1 MIKLTAQLFAL
12 PEFEA
17 LRQQVMQHR
26 EVRIR
31 GVYGSFAALVALFLQ
46 QTFESPLLVIT
57 ADNESAEQLA
67 DDLQTLA
74 PPALSAHL
82 PSDEVVPFD
91 RGLFTPTLYSQR
103 LHALSNIV
111 EQKSRILVVSPQALI
126 RRVETPQQLQ
136 QNLLHLSVGE
146 EFEREL
152 LIEWLVETGY
162 ERRHT
167 IEEIGQFSVRGGIVD
182 VFSFEAE
189 SPIRIEFFG
198 DTIESLRE
206 FDVLSQ
212 LSLRQL
218 KQARLL
224 GKTPTAGT
232 TASLLAYFPQNTI
245 ILWLD
250 VEAGKQA
257 ISRWWKEVT
266 TRIQQF
272 KEETSETDFTTP
284 ENRYLTL
291 EELQQQIVAFR
302 RVIAGRLG
310 SRETYQVDF
319 RVNPAPEFKGN
330 IKLFARHVAERLEP
344 PDGRPPW
351 KLIYLHDTPTAR
363 ERMEELLEAE
373 SGFPPPLLYL
383 EGELHHG
390 FSLPQHRIEV
400 FADHEI
406 FNRIR
411 MRRRKKR
418 LRVAGS
424 LLRNL
429 NHLKYGDFVVHV
441 DYGIGQYAGTER
453 LNVAGREKEVVKL
466 IYADNDIL
474 YVNLDKLNRVQKY
487 ISEEGVTPPLT
498 KLGSPEWERVKKRTR
513 QAVQKIARELVEL
526 YAARMTQQGHAF
538 PSDTLWQ
545 KELEAAFP
553 YEDTP
558 DQARATAEVKR
569 DMESPRPMDRL
580 ICGDVGY
587 GKTEVAIRAAFK
599 AVMDGKQV
607 AVLVPTT
614 ILAQQH
620 FNTFRE
626 RMAMFPV
633 QIEMLSRFRTA
644 SQQKRILERLKA
656 GEIDII
662 IGTHRLLSSDV
673 TFKDLGLL
681 IVDEEQRFGVTHKER
696 LKKLKVTVDTL
707 TLTATP
713 IPRTLHMA
721 LMGARDLSTIDT
733 PPSNRHPI
741 ITEITTWDP
750 QLIYKAITYELNRGG
765 QVFFVHN
772 RVQTIDGVAAMLRNI
787 VPKARIQ
794 VAHGQMK
801 ERQLEKIMDDF
812 YHRKFDVLV
821 ATMIIENGLDIPN
834 VNTIIINRADQFGLS
849 QLYQLRGRVGRSDRQ
864 AYAYLIVPPQ
874 ERLNETA
881 LKRLYAI
888 EEFDDLGSGL
898 KIAMRDLEIRGA
910 GNLLGHQQSGFI
922 NAVGYDLY
930 QKILQEAV
938 EQLQAQ
944 TLPETILQDRMPV
957 VDAAVDVDA
966 DTYLPD
972 EYIQAPNEKV
982 VIYHRLLHAPDIR
995 TIDALVKELRDRFG
1009 PLPPEALTLIEMVK
1023 IKKLASQRYIKQVRI
1038 RGNKMILTFDE
1049 RAVEKERFVAEE
1061 LPRYINQQMTKLHFV
1076 QDKTMR
1082 AIVEIQ
1088 GKTPLARFQFARNF
1102 LHQL

>member
-1 MIKLTAQLFAL
+1 MVKLSAQLFQL

-17 LRQQVMQHR
+17 LHQAVMQQPR
-26 EVRIR
+26 VKIR
-31 GVYGSFAALVALFLQ
+31 GVYGSFSAFIALFLH
-46 QTFESPLLVIT
+46 QTFEAPLLVIMP
-57 ADNESAEQLA
+57 DNERAEQLT
-67 DDLQTLA
+67 DDLQTLS
-74 PPALSAHL
+74 PPHLSAFL
-82 PSDEVVPFD
+82 PADEVVPFD
-91 RGLFTPTLYSQR
+91 KGLFTPALYSQR
-103 LHALSNIV
+103 LNALTNIM
-111 EQKSRILVVSPQALI
+111 EGKSRILVVSPQALL
-126 RRVETPQQLQ
+126 RRVEAPQTLRN
-136 QNLLHLSVGE
+136 NLLHLAVGE
-146 EFEREL
+146 EMDRDL
-152 LIEWLVETGY
+152 LIEWLAEEGY
-162 ERRHT
+162 ERRQT

-182 VFSFEAE
+182 VFSFESE
-189 SPIRIEFFG
+189 LPVRIEFFD
-198 DTIESLRE
+198 DTIESIRE
-206 FDVLSQ
+206 FDILSQ
-212 LSLRQL
+212 LSIRQVETV
-218 KQARLL
+218 RLL
-224 GKTPTAGT
+224 GRTPASRG
-232 TASLLAYFPQNTI
+232 TASVLEYFPEHTI
-245 ILWLD
+245 VIWFD
-250 VEAGKQA
+250 VEAGQQA
-257 ISRWWKEVT
+257 LHKWWEDVEERFPVVRDEVDL
-266 TRIQQF
+266 
-272 KEETSETDFTTP
+272 STP
-284 ENRYLTL
+284 EDRYVHP
-291 EELQQQIVAFR
+291 EQIVKGLNQYR
-302 RVIAGRLG
+302 QVISGRFG
-310 SRETYQVDF
+310 KREDYQVQF
-319 RVNPAPEFKGN
+319 QVNPAPEFKGN
-330 IKLFARHVAERLEP
+330 LKLFARHIEERLNP
-344 PDGRPPW
+344 PDGSNSW
-351 KLIYLHDTPTAR
+351 KLIFLHDTKAAR

-373 SGFPPPLLYL
+373 MGFPPPLLYL
-383 EGELHHG
+383 EGELHSG
-390 FSLPQHRIEV
+390 FSLPNHRIEV
-400 FADHEI
+400 FAEHEI
-406 FNRIR
+406 FNRLR
-411 MRRRKKR
+411 MRRRRKK
-418 LRVAGS
+418 LRVSGS
-424 LLRNL
+424 LIRNL
-429 NHLKYGDFVVHV
+429 NHLNYGDFVVHV
-441 DYGIGQYAGTER
+441 DYGIGKYAGTER

-466 IYADNDIL
+466 LYADNDIL
-474 YVNLDKLNRVQKY
+474 YVNLDKLNRIQKY
-487 ISEEGVTPPLT
+487 VSEEGVTPTLT
-498 KLGSPEWERVKKRTR
+498 KLGSAEWDRIKKRTR

-526 YAARMTQQGHAF
+526 YAARMAKEGHAF
-538 PSDTLWQ
+538 APDTLWQ

-558 DQARATAEVKR
+558 DQARATQEVKQ

-620 FNTFRE
+620 YNTFRE

-633 QIEMLSRFRTA
+633 NIEMLSRFRTPG
-644 SQQKRILERLKA
+644 QQKQILEKLKQ
-656 GEIDII
+656 GDIDII
-662 IGTHRLLSSDV
+662 IGTHRLLSGDV
-673 TFKDLGLL
+673 VFKDLGLL

-721 LMGARDLSTIDT
+721 LMGARDLSTINT

-801 ERQLEKIMDDF
+801 ERQLEHIMDDF

-834 VNTIIINRADQFGLS
+834 VNTIIINRADQFGLA

-874 ERLNETA
+874 DRLNETA

-930 QKILQEAV
+930 QKILREAV
-938 EQLQAQ
+938 ENLQAE
-944 TLPETILQDRMPV
+944 TLPEEFLSDRMPV

-966 DTYLPD
+966 NTYLPD

-982 VIYHRLLHAPDIR
+982 VIYHRLLHAPDLS
-995 TIDALVKELRDRFG
+995 TVDALARELRDRFG
-1009 PLPPEALTLIEMVK
+1009 PLPEEALALIEMVK
-1023 IKKLASQRYIKQVRI
+1023 IKKLASEHYIKQVRI
-1038 RGNKMILTFDE
+1038 RNAKMILTFDN
-1049 RAVEKERFVAEE
+1049 RAVEKERFVEEE
-1061 LPRYINQQMTKLHFV
+1061 LPRFINQQMASIRFV
-1076 QDKTMR
+1076 QDKSTSVV
-1082 AIVEIQ
+1082 VELK
-1088 GKTPLARFQFARNF
+1088 GKTPLERMQFARNF

>member
-1 MIKLTAQLFAL
+1 MLKLTSHIFAL

-17 LRQQVMQHR
+17 LHQQTMQHL
-26 EVRIR
+26 EVKIR
-31 GVYGSFAALVALFLQ
+31 GTYGSFNAFIALFLH
-46 QTFESPLLVIT
+46 QTFESPLLVI
-57 ADNESAEQLA
+57 APDNESAEKLS
-67 DDLQTLA
+67 DDLQILA
-74 PPALSAHL
+74 PPHHTAYL
-82 PSDEVVPFD
+82 PADEVVPFD
-91 RGLFTPTLYSQR
+91 RGLFTPSLYSQR
-103 LHALSNIV
+103 LHALTDIL
-111 EQKSRILVVSPQALI
+111 EGKSKILVVSPQALI
-126 RRVETPQQLQ
+126 RRVEPPQSLK
-136 QNLLHLSVGE
+136 QNLLHLKVGE
-146 EFEREL
+146 DFERDL
-152 LIEWLVETGY
+152 LIEWLIEGGY
-162 ERRHT
+162 ERRQT

-182 VFSFEAE
+182 VFSFEADV
-189 SPIRIEFFG
+189 PYRIEYFG
-198 DTIESLRE
+198 DTIESIRE
-206 FDVLSQ
+206 FDILSQ

-218 KQARLL
+218 EHIRLL
-224 GKTPTAGT
+224 SKTPPSQGTAT
-232 TASLLAYFPQNTI
+232 LFDYFPSNTLV
-245 ILWLD
+245 LWLD
-250 VEAGKQA
+250 HEAGQQA
-257 ISRWWKEVT
+257 IMRWWEDIAARFPSV
-266 TRIQQF
+266 
-272 KEETSETDFTTP
+272 KEEFPISTP
-284 ENRYLTL
+284 EERYMPID
-291 EELQQQIVAFR
+291 ELSKLLQPFR
-302 RVIAGRLG
+302 RVISGRLG
-310 SRETYQVDF
+310 PRETYSVHF

-330 IKLFARHVAERLEP
+330 IKLFAHHLEERLTP
-344 PDGRPPW
+344 PDGSAPW
-351 KLIYLHDTPTAR
+351 KLYFLHDTKTAR

-373 SGFPPPLLYL
+373 MGISPPLLYL
-383 EGELHHG
+383 DGELHSG
-390 FSLPQHRIEV
+390 FSLPDHRLEV
-400 FADHEI
+400 FAEHEI
-406 FNRIR
+406 FNRLR

-418 LRVAGS
+418 LRVSGS
-424 LLRNL
+424 LLRNI
-429 NHLKYGDFVVHV
+429 NHLNYGDYVVHV

-453 LNVAGREKEVVKL
+453 LKVAGREKEVVKL
-466 IYADNDIL
+466 VYADNDIL

-487 ISEEGVTPPLT
+487 ISEEGVTPNLT
-498 KLGSPEWERVKKRTR
+498 KLGSAEWDRVKKRTR
-513 QAVQKIARELVEL
+513 QAVQKIAKELVAL
-526 YAARMTQQGHAF
+526 YAARMAQQGHAF
-538 PSDTLWQ
+538 SPDTLWQ

-558 DQARATAEVKR
+558 DQAKATEAVKQ
-569 DMESPRPMDRL
+569 DMENPRPMDRL

-587 GKTEVAIRAAFK
+587 GKTEVAVRAAFK

-620 FNTFRE
+620 YHTFRE
-626 RMAMFPV
+626 RMIMFPV
-633 QIEMLSRFRTA
+633 QIEMLSRFRTP
-644 SQQKRILERLKA
+644 SQQKQILKKLQA

-662 IGTHRLLSSDV
+662 IGTHRLLSKDV
-673 TFKDLGLL
+673 HFKDLGLL

-696 LKKLKVTVDTL
+696 LKQLKVTVDTL

-741 ITEITTWDP
+741 ITEITTWDT

-772 RVQTIDGVAAMLRNI
+772 RVQTIEGVASMLRNI
-787 VPKARIQ
+787 VPKARIK

-801 ERQLEKIMDDF
+801 ERQLETIMNEF
-812 YHRKFDVLV
+812 YHKEFDVLV

-834 VNTIIINRADQFGLS
+834 VNTIIIDRADQFGLA

-930 QKILQEAV
+930 QKILREAV
-938 EQLQAQ
+938 ENLQEE
-944 TLPETILQDRMPV
+944 TLPEEIIHSRMPT
-957 VDAAVDVDA
+957 VDAAVDVDV

-982 VIYHRLLHAPDIR
+982 VIYHRLLHAPDLS
-995 TIDALVKELRDRFG
+995 TIDALVRELRDRFG
-1009 PLPPEALTLIEMVK
+1009 PLPEEARALVEMVK
-1023 IKKLASQRYIKQVRI
+1023 IKKLASQRFVKQVRLK
-1038 RGNKMILTFDE
+1038 GNKLILIFDE
-1049 RAVEKERFVAEE
+1049 KAVEKDQFVQEE
-1061 LPRYINQQMTKLHFV
+1061 LPRYINQQLAKLHFV

-1082 AIVEIQ
+1082 AVVEIKGQ
-1088 GKTPLARFQFARNF
+1088 TPLERVEFARKF
-1102 LHQL
+1102 LHNL

>member
-1 MIKLTAQLFAL
+1 MVKLSARIFGL
-12 PEFEA
+12 PEFET
-17 LRQQVMQHR
+17 LRQEAMRRSV
-26 EVRIR
+26 VKIR
-31 GVYGSFAALVALFLQ
+31 GVYGSFAAFITLFLH
-46 QTFESPLLVIT
+46 QTFETPVLAILP
-57 ADNESAEQLA
+57 DNESAEKLT
-67 DDLQTLA
+67 DDLQTLTT
-74 PPALSAHL
+74 PATSAFL
-82 PSDEVVPFD
+82 PADEVVPFD
-91 RGLFTPTLYSQR
+91 RGLFTPALYSQR
-103 LHALSNIV
+103 LNALTNIL
-111 EQKSRILVVSPQALI
+111 EGKSRILVVSPQALI
-126 RRVETPQQLQ
+126 RRVEAPSTLQ
-136 QNLLHLSVGE
+136 KNLLRLNVGE
-146 EFEREL
+146 EMDRDL
-152 LIEWLVETGY
+152 LIEWLAEEGY

-182 VFSFEAE
+182 VFSYE
-189 SPIRIEFFG
+189 SDVPYRIEFFD
-198 DTIESLRE
+198 DTIESIRE

-212 LSLRQL
+212 LSLREVQSV
-218 KQARLL
+218 RLL
-224 GKTPTAGT
+224 GKTPATR
-232 TASLLAYFPQNTI
+232 ASATLLDYFPDHA
-245 ILWLD
+245 LVVWFD
-250 VEAGKQA
+250 VEAGQNA
-257 ISRWWKEVT
+257 IRRWWEDVEQRFPQVK
-266 TRIQQF
+266 
-272 KEETSETDFTTP
+272 
-284 ENRYLTL
+284 
-291 EELQQQIVAFR
+291 EELQLSAPEERYLLPDEVTERLKPFRQI
-302 RVIAGRLG
+302 ISGRLG
-310 SRETYQVDF
+310 TREAYHVHFQ
-319 RVNPAPEFKGN
+319 VNPAPEFKGN
-330 IKLFARHVAERLEP
+330 IKLFARHIEERLNP
-344 PDGRPPW
+344 PDGSTPW
-351 KLIYLHDTPTAR
+351 KLIFLHDTRTAR
-363 ERMEELLEAE
+363 ERMEEMLEAE
-373 SGFPPPLLYL
+373 MQFPPPLQYL
-383 EGELHHG
+383 EGELHSG
-390 FSLPQHRIEV
+390 FSLPEHRLEV
-400 FADHEI
+400 FAEHEI
-406 FNRIR
+406 FNRLR

-429 NHLKYGDFVVHV
+429 NHLNYGDYVVHV
-441 DYGIGQYAGTER
+441 DYGIGKYAGTER
-453 LNVAGREKEVVKL
+453 LRVAGREKEVVKL
-466 IYADNDIL
+466 LYADNDIL
-474 YVNLDKLNRVQKY
+474 YVNLDKLNRIQKY
-487 ISEEGVTPPLT
+487 VSEEGVTPTLT
-498 KLGSPEWERVKKRTR
+498 KLGSAEWDRVKKRTR

-526 YAARMTQQGHAF
+526 YAARMAQQGHTFA
-538 PSDTLWQ
+538 PDTLWQ

-558 DQARATAEVKR
+558 DQARATREVKL

-620 FNTFRE
+620 YNTFRE

-633 QIEMLSRFRTA
+633 QIEMLSRFRTPA
-644 SQQKRILERLKA
+644 QQKNILAKLKQ

-662 IGTHRLLSSDV
+662 IGTHRLLSKDV
-673 TFKDLGLL
+673 SFKDLGLL

-750 QLIYKAITYELNRGG
+750 QLIYKAITYELNRSG

-801 ERQLEKIMDDF
+801 ERQLERIMDDF

-834 VNTIIINRADQFGLS
+834 VNTIIINRADQFGLA

-930 QKILQEAV
+930 QKILREAV
-938 EQLQAQ
+938 EHLQDE
-944 TLPETILQDRMPV
+944 TLPETVLQDRMPV
-957 VDAAVDVDA
+957 VDAAVDVDT

-982 VIYHRLLHAPDIR
+982 VIYHRLLHAPDLS
-995 TIDALVKELRDRFG
+995 TVDALVRELRDRFG
-1009 PLPPEALTLIEMVK
+1009 PLPVEAQALVEMVK
-1023 IKKLASQRYIKQVRI
+1023 IKKLASERFIKQVRI
-1038 RGNKMILTFDE
+1038 RGKKFMLTFDE
-1049 RAVEKERFVAEE
+1049 RAVEKERFIEEE
-1061 LPRYINQQMTKLHFV
+1061 LPRYVNQQMAKLHFV
-1076 QDKTMR
+1076 QDKSMM
-1082 AIVEIQ
+1082 AVVELQ
-1088 GKTPLARFQFARNF
+1088 GNTPLERLQFARNF

>member
-1 MIKLTAQLFAL
+1 
-12 PEFEA
+12 
-17 LRQQVMQHR
+17 MQRR
-26 EVRIR
+26 EVKIR

-46 QTFESPLLVIT
+46 QTFESPLLIIT
-57 ADNESAEQLA
+57 ADNESAEKLA

-74 PPALSAHL
+74 PSHLSAHL
-82 PSDEVVPFD
+82 PADEVVPFD

-103 LHALSNIV
+103 LNALSNLV
-111 EQKSRILVVSPQALI
+111 EGKSRLLVVSPQSLI
-126 RRVETPQQLQ
+126 RRVEAPRQLQ
-136 QNLLHLSVGE
+136 QNLLHLNVGE
-146 EFEREL
+146 DFDRDF
-152 LIEWLVETGY
+152 LIEWLVDAGY

-189 SPIRIEFFG
+189 SPVRIEFFG

-212 LSLRQL
+212 LSLRQVESV
-218 KQARLL
+218 RLL
-224 GKTPTAGT
+224 GKSPTTEAT
-232 TASLLAYFPQNTI
+232 ESLLAYFPQNTI
-245 ILWLD
+245 VLWLD
-250 VEAGKQA
+250 VEAGQQA
-257 ISRWWKEVT
+257 IARWWEDVESRLAQLQGDDALQEGFNTTDPQQRYVT
-266 TRIQQF
+266 P
-272 KEETSETDFTTP
+272 D
-284 ENRYLTL
+284 
-291 EELQQQIVAFR
+291 ELQHQLNAFR
-302 RVIAGRLG
+302 RVIAARLG
-310 SRETYQVDF
+310 TRESFQVDF

-330 IKLFARHVAERLEP
+330 IKLFARHLEERLNP
-344 PDGRPPW
+344 PDGSSPW
-351 KLIYLHDTPTAR
+351 KLIYLHDTTAAR

-373 SGFPPPLLYL
+373 SGFPPPLQYI
-383 EGELHHG
+383 EGELHSG

-406 FNRIR
+406 FNRLR

-429 NHLKYGDFVVHV
+429 NHLQYGDYVVHV
-441 DYGIGQYAGTER
+441 DYGIGKYAGTER
-453 LNVAGREKEVVKL
+453 LKVAGREKEVVKL
-466 IYADNDIL
+466 LYADNDVL

-487 ISEEGVTPPLT
+487 VSEEGVTPTLT
-498 KLGSPEWERVKKRTR
+498 KLGSPEWDRVKKRTR

-526 YAARMTQQGHAF
+526 YAARMAQQGHAF
-538 PSDTLWQ
+538 SSDTLWQ

-558 DQARATAEVKR
+558 DQARATEEVKR

-633 QIEMLSRFRTA
+633 QIEMLSRFRTPG
-644 SQQKRILERLKA
+644 QQKQILERLKA

-772 RVQTIDGVAAMLRNI
+772 RVQTIDGMASMLRNI

-834 VNTIIINRADQFGLS
+834 VNTIIINRADQFGLA

-938 EQLQAQ
+938 EHLQAQ
-944 TLPETILQDRMPV
+944 TLPETILQDRMPA

-982 VIYHRLLHAPDIR
+982 VIYHRLLHAPDLR

-1009 PLPPEALTLIEMVK
+1009 PLPPEALALIEMVK
-1023 IKKLASQRYIKQVRI
+1023 IKKLASDRYIKQVRI
-1038 RGNKMILTFDE
+1038 RGTKMILTFDE
-1049 RAVEKERFVAEE
+1049 RAVEKERFVEEE
-1061 LPRYINQQMTKLHFV
+1061 LPRYINQQMAKLHFV
-1076 QDKTMR
+1076 QDKTMS
-1082 AIVEIQ
+1082 AVVEIQ
-1088 GKTPLARFQFARNF
+1088 GKTPLERFQFARNF
-1102 LHQL
+1102 LHHL